1 MVGCGDLFKQPVEVT
16 TADRTGLSAEEA
28 RFRVR
33 VGLAPQ

>member
-1 MVGCGDLFKQPVEVT
+1 MVGCGDLDWLFEEVT